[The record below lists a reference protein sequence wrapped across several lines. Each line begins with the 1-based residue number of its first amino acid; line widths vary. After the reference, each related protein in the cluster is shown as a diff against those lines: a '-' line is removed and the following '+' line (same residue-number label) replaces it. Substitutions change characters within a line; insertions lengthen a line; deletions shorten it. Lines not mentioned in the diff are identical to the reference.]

1 MTSSDTLGVEYPLDP
16 ALDFL
21 RRLWQLNQ
29 ALERVSAR
37 MEKRLQ
43 VTAQQRLLLR
53 CIGKYP
59 GVSAGHLAGLLC
71 LDPGTV
77 SASLNRLESRGLLD
91 RRRDPKDKRRVA
103 LGLTAQGRV
112 VDSPARG
119 TVESAVDE
127 LLSQVPLNELATMV
141 RVLETLTGLLHQ
153 AARDE

>member
-1 MTSSDTLGVEYPLDP
+1 MTKTDAPDTAYPLGP

-21 RRLWQLNQ
+21 RRLWQLDH
-29 ALERVSAR
+29 ALEKVSVC
-37 MEKRLQ
+37 MEKRLN

-59 GVSAGHLAGLLC
+59 GVTAGHLAELLC

-103 LGLTAQGRV
+103 LGLTAKGHV
-112 VDSPARG
+112 MDGPASG
-119 TVESAVDE
+119 TVESAVEQLLTQMPEDE
-127 LLSQVPLNELATMV
+127 LTSMK
-141 RVLETLTGLLHQ
+141 RVLETLTKLLLE
-153 AARDE
+153 AATSE

>member
-1 MTSSDTLGVEYPLDP
+1 MSSNGVLDVEYPLDP

-37 MEKRLQ
+37 MEKRIQ

-59 GVSAGHLAGLLC
+59 GVSAGHLAGVLC
-71 LDPGTV
+71 LDPGTI

-103 LGLTAQGRV
+103 LGLTSTGRA

-127 LLSQVPLNELATMV
+127 LLSQVPLNELATTV
-141 RVLETLTGLLHQ
+141 RVLETLTELLHE
-153 AARDE
+153 AAHHE